1 MEIDKKLAQILIVED
16 DIKQANVVC
25 NMLMS
30 IGYNVSIALSPIE
43 AEYAIRRQP
52 FNIILID
59 CLMPELDGYTLAKKV
74 YQQFGSS
81 ISIILMSSIFTK
93 SNITFNHV
101 PTIHSFIK
109 KPINET
115 TLDSELTSL
124 LKKMFYSKLD
134 THICSIISQ
143 EVVSEKDLS
152 SQISK
157 LETLQEG
164 DIFLLFSYFF
174 HSKSD
179 GILCFS
185 DSEINIEISF
195 FHGQIIHFSETQEV
209 QKLIQHISQHNLL
222 SPSEINSMSK
232 LRTNPIK
239 YLIKQGF
246 LSPHQYT
253 IYTIERITDCLNHFI
268 QKQNIQVSFQPLNK
282 SIFETEQDFCFDN
295 KISLDQLSG
304 PCSEIINKALP
315 SDYLITYLD
324 PIERKTLDFSL
335 LKNSKSTSLLLK
347 PLLQKKEQLPQT
359 CSLKQFYQQ
368 FGSDHSIQKTLFL
381 TLFQGLVKI
390 KIQTTHIQ
398 LELKFYERYS
408 KMLRK
413 IQSMDIKQVFK
424 YLGCSN
430 VHDSQKLKSVYQAF
444 MRFNHT
450 DKFSQYSNEFKKLVD
465 QVNQCVVQ
473 AYNILA
479 NEDSLKLYQKKMDTT
494 QSLKLAEFES
504 LKENLKDNILM
515 KKIEKTL
522 EILRIMKNLSKSYP
536 EMTPEICLWEYAA
549 EIKQSDFKL
558 LEKRRI
564 EISTK
569 LLQYS
574 QNKKLQ
580 YLFYYI
586 KGLVAICTND
596 FDQAHTYFEKSLG
609 SNPEFH
615 LAKIESIS
623 LNNLKKKLESNSY
636 IFNLKVRKSS

>member
-16 DIKQANVVC
+16 DIKQANIVC

-30 IGYNVSIALSPIE
+30 LGYNVSIALSPIE
-43 AEYAIRRQP
+43 AEFAVRRQP

-59 CLMPELDGYTLAKKV
+59 CLMPELDGYTLAKRMH
-74 YQQFGSS
+74 QQFGSS

-109 KPINET
+109 KPISET
-115 TLDSELTSL
+115 ILDKELTNL
-124 LKKMFYSKLD
+124 LKKMFYSKID
-134 THICSIISQ
+134 SHIFSIISQ
-143 EVVSEKDLS
+143 EFISEKDLS
-152 SQISK
+152 SQISNLK
-157 LETLQEG
+157 TLQEG

-185 DSEINIEISF
+185 DSEISIEISF

-209 QKLIQHISQHNLL
+209 QKLIQHISKNNLL
-222 SPSEINSMSK
+222 PPSEINSMTK
-232 LRTNPIK
+232 LRSNPIK

-268 QKQNIQVSFQPLNK
+268 KKSNVQVKFQPLNK

-295 KISLDQLSG
+295 KINLDQLSG
-304 PCSEIINKALP
+304 PCSDIIHESLP
-315 SDYLITYLD
+315 PDYLITYLD

-335 LKNSKSTSLLLK
+335 LKNSKSTSILLR
-347 PLLQKKEQLPQT
+347 PLLEKKEQLPQT
-359 CSLKQFYQQ
+359 CSVKQFYQQ

-381 TLFQGLVKI
+381 TLFQGLVKV
-390 KIQTTHIQ
+390 KIQTINIQ

-413 IQSMDIKQVFK
+413 IQGMDIKQVFK

-430 VHDSQKLKSVYQAF
+430 VHDSQKLKSIYQAF

-450 DKFSQYSNEFKKLVD
+450 DKFSQYSSEFKKLVD

-494 QSLKLAEFES
+494 QTLKLAEFES

-515 KKIEKTL
+515 KKFEKTL
-522 EILRIMKNLSKSYP
+522 EVLRVMETLSKSYP
-536 EMTPEICLWEYAA
+536 EMAPEIFLWEYVA

-558 LEKRRI
+558 LEKRRV

-574 QNKKLQ
+574 HNKKLQ
-580 YLFYYI
+580 YLFFYV
-586 KGLVAICTND
+586 KGLTAICTND
-596 FDQAHTYFEKSLG
+596 YDQAHKFFEKSLG
-609 SNPEFH
+609 NNPEFH
-615 LAKIESIS
+615 LAKIESIN
-623 LNNLKKKLESNSY
+623 LTNLKKKLESNSY
-636 IFNLKVRKSS
+636 IFNLKVKKSS